1 MTDTDKE
8 KRDRDMAKVA
18 WAVYGVV
25 KAMGA
30 TDEDFKTTQPTLWPF
45 VQAKLASMTNEE
57 KEVERKR
64 IEETARIM
72 EMMREEETDDG
83 ED

>member
-8 KRDRDMAKVA
+8 KKVRDDAKLA

-30 TDEDFKTTQPTLWPF
+30 TDEDFKTVQPTLWPF
-45 VQAKLASMTNEE
+45 VQEKLASMTNEE
-57 KEVERKR
+57 KEAERKR
-64 IEETARIM
+64 IEETARVAEIM
-72 EMMREEETDDG
+72 EDQEAANGEE
-83 ED
+83 